1 MEKRA
6 SIDIGSNTVLL
17 LAADI
22 QDEPFEY
29 SEIFN
34 ETHVTSLG
42 KDLDKTGVFH
52 PDSIK
57 DTFNALKDYKS
68 KIESIGMK
76 PEEVIVTATEASR
89 VAKNADELFERVSS
103 ELGFKVS
110 IINAEGEA
118 YYCSLG
124 VIKGHKF
131 EHNNAVIMDVGGAS
145 TELILIQRDPFKIEK
160 TISLPVGSVRGTDWV
175 KEGTFEEKMDE
186 LLSNPELD
194 QFKSDYL
201 LCVAGSMTSLGG
213 MIKGLKTFDSNEVN
227 GSAITFD
234 KYLGFFDKI
243 KDATPEQLLEKF
255 PFLGKRAKSILAGAK
270 LGLKMGNRLE
280 IKSFEIS
287 TYGLR
292 YGTLFSGKIDPK
304 YGEL

>member
-17 LAADI
+17 LAANI
-22 QDEPFEY
+22 QDKPFEY
-29 SEIFN
+29 EEIFN

-42 KDLDKTGVFH
+42 RDLDKTGVFH

-57 DTFNALKDYKS
+57 DTFEALKDYKE
-68 KIESIGMK
+68 KVESIGLN
-76 PEEVIVTATEASR
+76 PSDVIVTATEASR
-89 VAKNADELFERVSS
+89 VAKNSS
-103 ELGFKVS
+103 ELFDRVKTELGFNVS

-131 EHNNAVIMDVGGAS
+131 EHDSAVIMDVGGAS
-145 TELILIQRDPFKIEK
+145 TELILINSDPFEITR

-175 KEGTFEEKMDE
+175 KEGIFEEKME
-186 LLSNPELD
+186 ALLNNSELD
-194 QFKSDYL
+194 QFQSDYL

-234 KYLGFFDKI
+234 KYLAFFESIQNLDP
-243 KDATPEQLLEKF
+243 DALLEKF

-270 LGLKMGNRLE
+270 LGLKMGKRLG

-287 TYGLR
+287 TFGLR
-292 YGTLFSGKIDPK
+292 YGTLFSGKIDSK